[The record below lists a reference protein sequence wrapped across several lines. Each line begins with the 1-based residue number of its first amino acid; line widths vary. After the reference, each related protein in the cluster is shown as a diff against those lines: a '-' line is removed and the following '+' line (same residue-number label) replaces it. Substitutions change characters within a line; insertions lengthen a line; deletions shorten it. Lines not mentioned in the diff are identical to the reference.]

1 MIVKE
6 GDRVVGVLSERDV
19 IKVLAEEGDP
29 RKRVGEFCRRDII
42 ELRADSTLEEAAQT
56 VGRHR
61 TRHTVVEDER
71 GELPGVFSVR
81 DLLEWLLGP

>member
-29 RKRVGEFCRRDII
+29 RKRVG
-42 ELRADSTLEEAAQT
+42 
-56 VGRHR
+56 
-61 TRHTVVEDER
+61 
-71 GELPGVFSVR
+71 
-81 DLLEWLLGP
+81 